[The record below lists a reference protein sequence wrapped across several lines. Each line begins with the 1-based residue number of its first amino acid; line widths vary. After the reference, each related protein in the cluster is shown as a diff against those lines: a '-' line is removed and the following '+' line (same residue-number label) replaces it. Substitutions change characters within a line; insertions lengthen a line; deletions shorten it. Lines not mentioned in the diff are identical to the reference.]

1 VSSRARRGRIT
12 SAAALG
18 TAGALLLLLAPVVGI
33 VWRAPWSGIGA
44 ALREPGTT
52 AALRVSLVGALAA
65 TALALVLGVPLAVVA
80 VRGPRRLRG
89 PIAVAAL
96 LPLALPPVVTGIG
109 LLAALGR
116 RGVFG
121 GALES
126 VGVTLPFTLAGVVVA
141 QTVVALPFVVAA
153 LDPAAEDA
161 ARIHG
166 VSEPL
171 LFAMV
176 TLPALRPV
184 LVAGGAL
191 GFARCLG
198 EFGATITFAG
208 SLGGRTET
216 LPTVA
221 YSALQDDPAQA
232 HALAVLLLAVAATA
246 IAALRHSLL
255 HGIRVLG
262 AR

>member
-1 VSSRARRGRIT
+1 V
-12 SAAALG
+12 AALG

-33 VWRAPWSGIGA
+33 LWRAPWRGIGA
-44 ALREPGTT
+44 ALGEPGTT

-65 TALALVLGVPLAVVA
+65 TALALLLGMPLAVVA

-89 PIAVAAL
+89 PLAVAAL

-121 GALES
+121 DALES
-126 VGVTLPFTLAGVVVA
+126 IGVTLPFTLTGVVVA

-153 LDPAAEDA
+153 VAGGVGGLDPAAEDA

-171 LFAMV
+171 LFAKV

-184 LVAGGAL
+184 IVAGAAL

-221 YSALQDDPAQA
+221 YSALQDDPVQA
-232 HALAVLLLAVAATA
+232 YALAVLLLAVAAAA

-262 AR
+262 SR